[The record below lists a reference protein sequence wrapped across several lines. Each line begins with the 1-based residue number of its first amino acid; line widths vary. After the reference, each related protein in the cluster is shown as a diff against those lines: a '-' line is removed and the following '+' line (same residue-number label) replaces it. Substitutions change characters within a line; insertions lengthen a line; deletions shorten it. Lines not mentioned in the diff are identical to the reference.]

1 MTTGEALDLIGGLI
15 ASVKTFSA
23 KLPAVVH
30 LSVVPG
36 GMKPTPE
43 AVASYEQTLSRF
55 RSQVGATPYRKLTD
69 LLLESLEAFEA
80 GKVLGAVQPLLAILD
95 QLEQMR
101 GDKEIA
107 VTQKDEKQMQEY
119 RAALHRILPG
129 NKPELEEEAKR
140 LKKP

>member
-15 ASVKTFSA
+15 ASVKTFRA

-36 GMKPTPE
+36 GMRPAPE

-55 RSQVGATPYRKLTD
+55 RSQAGATPYRKLTD

-80 GKVLGAVQPLLAILD
+80 GNVLGTVQPLLAVLD
-95 QLEQMR
+95 QLERMR
-101 GDKEIA
+101 GDQEITMTA
-107 VTQKDEKQMQEY
+107 KDEKQAKDY
-119 RAALHRILPG
+119 RVSLHHIMPG
-129 NKPELEEEAKR
+129 NRPELEEEAKR
-140 LKKP
+140 KL